1 MFEMFKPIAGYA
13 ATAGLSWVAGRYHLS
28 GDQMTAIAADLGT
41 AATMVAGV
49 AMHMKALNAPTGGKD
64 A

>member
-1 MFEMFKPIAGYA
+1 MIEVFKPIAGYA
-13 ATAGLSWVAGRYHLS
+13 ATAALSWIAGRYHLS

-49 AMHMKALNAPTGGKD
+49 ALHMKALKTPVEGAKV
-64 A
+64 